1 MSHPQAR
8 QQPGISADFA
18 AWAAE
23 VHSAVRAAYA
33 VSPCK
38 WQGCK
43 RWGRHLLPA
52 DTFYYDEKAIAIL
65 GLTGETSVACCDR
78 HFRALRN
85 RFGRSFT
92 YRRRNGKLVR
102 IVDVDEFPDE
112 PPDLSEDGNTAA
124 TGDIPTLW

>member
-1 MSHPQAR
+1 MNHPSVPQR
-8 QQPGISADFA
+8 PGISGSDFA

-23 VHSAVRAAYA
+23 ISSAVRAAQA
-33 VSPCK
+33 KWPCRWK
-38 WQGCK
+38 GCS
-43 RWGRHLLPA
+43 RYGRHTLPA
-52 DTFYYDEKAIAIL
+52 DTFYYDDKAIELL
-65 GLTGETSVACCDR
+65 GLTGESSISCCDR

-112 PPDLSEDGNTAA
+112 PPDISDEQPSTPGNQPA
-124 TGDIPTLW
+124 LW